1 MRVKRK
7 RRGSQIAEL
16 APSLVILLLVVL
28 FPMLDIMYLGIG
40 YAGGWYL
47 NQMTA
52 RALATTEPADWPAAA
67 SRMTTAWQGSSL
79 ANFTGATVVVN
90 GLQSTSPPKGG
101 TLVGGDK
108 YDKYVPVETQVRI
121 NPFISLASVPF
132 LNALSIDGLTK
143 PVTFRYLD
151 KRPREEFDANEVN

>member
-52 RALATTEPADWPAAA
+52 RALATTEPTDWPTAA

-79 ANFTGATVVVN
+79 ANFTGASVVSN
-90 GLQSTSPPKGG
+90 GSSNATGG
-101 TLVGGDK
+101 TLSGGDK
-108 YDKYVPVETQVRI
+108 YDKFVQVNTEVRI

-143 PVTFRYLD
+143 PVTFRYVD
-151 KRPREEFDANEVN
+151 KRPREELSVSEL